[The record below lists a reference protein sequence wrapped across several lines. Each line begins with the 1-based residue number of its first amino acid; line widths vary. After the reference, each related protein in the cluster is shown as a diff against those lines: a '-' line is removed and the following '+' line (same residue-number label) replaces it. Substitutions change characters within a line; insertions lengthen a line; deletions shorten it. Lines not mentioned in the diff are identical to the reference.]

1 LGFLLF
7 LGPGF
12 TVKSNDL
19 MQKLIQGV
27 HSFQTREFR
36 SYSGLFRRLAREG
49 QAPHTLF
56 ITCADSRVQAE
67 LITGSRPG
75 DLFVVKN
82 VGNIVPPAS
91 VSGPNSTAAA
101 VEFAIES
108 LGVSDIV
115 VCGHT
120 QCGAMAALV
129 GGIPHAEHQPHLA
142 EWLEQ
147 SHSVRDV
154 VAQTYPEITEAAD
167 LETLMAEENVLFG
180 LENLKTYGVV
190 ERALQ
195 RDAVRLH
202 GWMFQIRTAKLF
214 AYSPEV
220 GQFEPLTPPAEP
232 PAA

>member
-1 LGFLLF
+1 
-7 LGPGF
+7 
-12 TVKSNDL
+12 

-27 HSFQTREFR
+27 HNFQKQEFR

-49 QAPHTLF
+49 QNPHTLF
-56 ITCADSRVQAE
+56 ITCADSRVLAE
-67 LITGSRPG
+67 LITGSKPG

-108 LGVSDIV
+108 LEVSDIV
-115 VCGHT
+115 LCGHT

-129 GGIPHAEHQPHLA
+129 RGIPHAEHQPHLA

-147 SHSVRDV
+147 SQPVREA
-154 VAQTYPEITEAAD
+154 VARNYPEARDTTA

-180 LENLKTYGVV
+180 LENLKSYSVV
-190 ERALQ
+190 QRALGAGKVQ
-195 RDAVRLH
+195 LH
-202 GWMFQIRTAKLF
+202 GWLFQIRTAKLF
-214 AYSPEV
+214 AYNSES
-220 GQFEPLTPPAEP
+220 GQFEPLAPPEA
-232 PAA
+232 

>member
-1 LGFLLF
+1 
-7 LGPGF
+7 
-12 TVKSNDL
+12 

-27 HSFQTREFR
+27 HSFQTEEFR
-36 SYSGLFRRLAREG
+36 SYSGLFRRLARDG
-49 QAPHTLF
+49 QNPHTLF
-56 ITCADSRVQAE
+56 ITCADSRVLAE
-67 LITGSRPG
+67 LITGSKPG

-108 LGVSDIV
+108 LEVSDIV
-115 VCGHT
+115 LCGHT

-129 GGIPHAEHQPHLA
+129 SGIPHAEHQPHLA

-147 SHSVRDV
+147 SQPVRDA
-154 VAQTYPEITEAAD
+154 VARNYPAIKDPLD
-167 LETLMAEENVLFG
+167 LQTLMAEENVLFG

-190 ERALQ
+190 QRAWAAG
-195 RDAVRLH
+195 RVKLH

-214 AYSPEV
+214 AYSSES
-220 GQFEPLTPPAEP
+220 GQFEPLAPPEG
-232 PAA
+232 

>member
-1 LGFLLF
+1 
-7 LGPGF
+7 
-12 TVKSNDL
+12 

-27 HSFQTREFR
+27 HSFQTEEFR
-36 SYSGLFRRLAREG
+36 SYSGLFRRLSREG
-49 QAPHTLF
+49 QKPHTLF
-56 ITCADSRVQAE
+56 ITCADSRVLAE
-67 LITGSRPG
+67 LITGSKPG

-101 VEFAIES
+101 VEFAIEG

-129 GGIPHAEHQPHLA
+129 AGIPHAEHQPHLA

-147 SHSVRDV
+147 AQSVRAA
-154 VAQTYPEITEAAD
+154 VARNYPEVTNVAD

-180 LENLKTYGVV
+180 LENLKTYGVLQ
-190 ERALQ
+190 RALKEE
-195 RDAVRLH
+195 RVRLH
-202 GWMFQIRTAKLF
+202 GWMFQIRSAKLF
-214 AYSPEV
+214 AYNSEV
-220 GQFEPLTPPAEP
+220 GQFEPLMDSVSP
-232 PAA
+232 

>member
-1 LGFLLF
+1 
-7 LGPGF
+7 
-12 TVKSNDL
+12 

-27 HSFQTREFR
+27 HNFQNQEFR

-49 QAPHTLF
+49 QSPHTLF

-67 LITGSRPG
+67 LITASKPG

-101 VEFAIES
+101 VEFAVES
-108 LGVSDIV
+108 LGVTDIV
-115 VCGHT
+115 LCGHT

-129 GGIPHAEHQPHLA
+129 SGIPHAEHQPHLA

-147 SHSVRDV
+147 AEAVR
-154 VAQTYPEITEAAD
+154 EAVSGNYGHLEDSAA

-180 LENLKTYGVV
+180 LENLKTYSVV
-190 ERALQ
+190 ERALAEE
-195 RDAVRLH
+195 RVRLH
-202 GWMFQIRTAKLF
+202 GWMFRIRDAKLYAF
-214 AYSPEV
+214 SSDS
-220 GQFEPLTPPAEP
+220 GQFVPLAPPSEAG
-232 PAA
+232 

>member
-1 LGFLLF
+1 MGF
-7 LGPGF
+7 
-12 TVKSNDL
+12 

-27 HSFQTREFR
+27 HSFQAQEFR
-36 SYSGLFRRLAREG
+36 GYSGLFRRLAREG

-91 VSGPNSTAAA
+91 ISGPNSTAAA
-101 VEFAIES
+101 VEFAIEN
-108 LGVSDIV
+108 LAVTDIV
-115 VCGHT
+115 ICGHT

-129 GGIPHAEHQPHLA
+129 RGIPHAEHQPHLA

-147 SHSVRDV
+147 SQAVRAA
-154 VAQTYPEITEAAD
+154 VARNYPQITDPAD

-195 RDAVRLH
+195 SDAVRLH

-214 AYSPEV
+214 AYNPEL
-220 GQFEPLTPPAEP
+220 GQFEPLTPPDVSAG
-232 PAA
+232 

>member
-1 LGFLLF
+1 MGSFLLF
-7 LGPGF
+7 CFRAIRLE
-12 TVKSNDL
+12 SSRI

-27 HSFQTREFR
+27 HSFQNEEFR
-36 SYSGLFRRLAREG
+36 SYSGLFRRLSREG

-56 ITCADSRVQAE
+56 ITCADSRVLAE
-67 LITGSRPG
+67 LITGSQPG

-82 VGNIVPPAS
+82 VGNIVPPSS

-101 VEFAIES
+101 VEFAIEA

-115 VCGHT
+115 ICGHT

-147 SHSVRDV
+147 SRSVRDA
-154 VAQTYPEITEAAD
+154 VARNYPEIQDRSDIE
-167 LETLMAEENVLFG
+167 LLMAEENVLFG
-180 LENLKTYGVV
+180 LENLKTYTVV
-190 ERALQ
+190 QRAL
-195 RDAVRLH
+195 DSGKVRLH

-214 AYSPEV
+214 AYSSES
-220 GQFEPLTPPAEP
+220 GQFEPLAPPATS
-232 PAA
+232 

>member
-1 LGFLLF
+1 
-7 LGPGF
+7 
-12 TVKSNDL
+12 

-67 LITGSRPG
+67 LITGSKPG

-108 LGVSDIV
+108 LAVSDIV
-115 VCGHT
+115 ICGHT

-129 GGIPHAEHQPHLA
+129 RGIPHAEHQPHLA

-147 SHSVRDV
+147 SQPVRDV
-154 VAQTYPEITEAAD
+154 VAANYPQITEPAD
-167 LETLMAEENVLFG
+167 LETLMAEENVLLG
-180 LENLKTYGVV
+180 LENLKTYRVV
-190 ERALQ
+190 ERALAK
-195 RDAVRLH
+195 DSVRLH
-202 GWMFQIRTAKLF
+202 GWMFQIRTARLF
-214 AYSPEV
+214 AYNPEI
-220 GQFEPLTPPAEP
+220 GQFEPLTPPSETAV
-232 PAA
+232 

>member
-1 LGFLLF
+1 
-7 LGPGF
+7 
-12 TVKSNDL
+12 

-36 SYSGLFRRLAREG
+36 RYSGLFRRLAREG
-49 QAPHTLF
+49 QAPHALF
-56 ITCADSRVQAE
+56 ITCSDSRVQAE

-82 VGNIVPPAS
+82 VGNIVPPTS

-115 VCGHT
+115 ICGHT

-129 GGIPHAEHQPHLA
+129 SGIPHADHQPHLA

-147 SHSVRDV
+147 SQAVRDT
-154 VAQTYPEITEAAD
+154 VARNYPRITDPVD

-190 ERALQ
+190 QRALEE
-195 RDAVRLH
+195 DTVRLH
-202 GWMFQIRTAKLF
+202 GWMFQIRLAKLF
-214 AYSPEV
+214 AFSPES
-220 GQFEPLTPPAEP
+220 GQFEPLTLPEDQ
-232 PAA
+232 

>member
-1 LGFLLF
+1 
-7 LGPGF
+7 
-12 TVKSNDL
+12 

-27 HSFQTREFR
+27 HNFQKQEFR

-49 QAPHTLF
+49 QNPHTLF
-56 ITCADSRVQAE
+56 ITCADSRVLAE
-67 LITGSRPG
+67 LITGSKPG

-108 LGVSDIV
+108 LEVSDIV
-115 VCGHT
+115 LCGHT

-129 GGIPHAEHQPHLA
+129 RGIPHAEHQPHLA

-147 SHSVRDV
+147 SQPVREA
-154 VAQTYPEITEAAD
+154 VARNYPEARDPVA

-180 LENLKTYGVV
+180 LENLKSYSVV
-190 ERALQ
+190 QRALGAGKVQ
-195 RDAVRLH
+195 LH

-214 AYSPEV
+214 AYNSES
-220 GQFEPLTPPAEP
+220 GQFEPLAPPEA
-232 PAA
+232 